1 MSAHYNTL
9 PLAHSISHPHP
20 HRPTHADPTHPRPHT
35 LSLDSIQPLAAQ
47 MIGHKL
53 KTKQTTGEGVQ
64 VHKVMVAE
72 ALDIT
77 RETYFAIVMDR
88 ATQGPVMVGS
98 PEGGVDIEEVARTAP
113 EKIFKVGMSW
123 SGHLWTNGSLALWS
137 PVLCASWRVESC
149 CVLHARGTSGELCL
163 VMCCP
168 SHSNVL

>member
-1 MSAHYNTL
+1 
-9 PLAHSISHPHP
+9 
-20 HRPTHADPTHPRPHT
+20 
-35 LSLDSIQPLAAQ
+35 

-72 ALDIT
+72 ALDIA

-123 SGHLWTNGSLALWS
+123 SGHLWANDSLALWS
-137 PVLCASWRVESC
+137 PVLCASWRVESFC
-149 CVLHARGTSGELCL
+149 LLHVGGTSGEVCL
-163 VMCCP
+163 VVCCP